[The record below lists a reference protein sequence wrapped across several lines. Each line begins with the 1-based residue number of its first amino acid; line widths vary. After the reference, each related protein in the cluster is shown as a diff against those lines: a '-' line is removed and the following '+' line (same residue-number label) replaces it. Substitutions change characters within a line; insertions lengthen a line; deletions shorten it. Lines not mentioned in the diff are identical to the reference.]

1 MSKDSLN
8 ILYATPE
15 CVPFASSGGLGE
27 VAGSLPKALNRKRR
41 TKIDCR
47 VILPL
52 YAKVPQSVRDRMT
65 FLGNSTVQLVWRQQ
79 YMGLFELRQD
89 GVTYYFIDNEFYFGR
104 EALYGYYDDG
114 ERYTFFSKAV
124 LQALDLMPDFK
135 PDIIHANDWQTALIP
150 VLQTAV
156 YRIPYLK
163 TVYSVHNIEYQGYYG
178 KSFNDEV
185 IGLPESEVHLIE
197 WKDGINLMKGGIE
210 CCSYFSTVSPSYA
223 QELKD
228 PAYAFG
234 LEEIVQKNDFK
245 LGGILNGI
253 NRTLYDPEKDPAI
266 AANYSAKDLS
276 GKAVCKQAL
285 QEEAGLPVR
294 NVPMITLISRL
305 VPAKGLDLGRMIM
318 DDVLTNMDVQFLLL
332 GTGFPEYEEYFRDL
346 EARWP
351 EKARCMIKFDPALSH
366 RIYAGGDMLLVP
378 SRSEPCGLTQMIGC
392 RYANVPVVRE
402 TGGLGDSIKDCTLG
416 EGNGFTFHDYEASAL
431 YAAIANAVR
440 CWQNTEDWK
449 KLQIHDLKEDFG
461 WSVSA
466 EDYRLMYLGLYE

>member
-1 MSKDSLN
+1 MN

-41 TKIDCR
+41 SKIDCR

-52 YAKVPQSVRDRMT
+52 YAKVPQSVRDKMT
-65 FLGNSTVQLVWRQQ
+65 FLGSDMVRLVWRRQ
-79 YMGLFELRQD
+79 YMGLFEYRQD
-89 GVTYYFIDNEFYFGR
+89 GVTYYFIDNEYYFNR
-104 EALYGYYDDG
+104 DALYGHYDDG
-114 ERYTFFSKAV
+114 ERFAFFSKAIFH
-124 LQALDLMPDFK
+124 ALKMMPDFR
-135 PDIIHANDWQTALIP
+135 PDILHANDWQTALVP

-156 YRIPYLK
+156 YRLEDLK

-185 IGLPESEVHLIE
+185 LGLPQDAVHLIE
-197 WKDGINLMKGGIE
+197 WRDGLNLMKGGIE
-210 CCSYFSTVSPSYA
+210 CCNYFSTVSPSYA

-234 LEEIVQKNDFK
+234 LEEIVRKNDFK

-253 NRTLYDPEKDPAI
+253 NRTLYDPEKDPQI

-294 NVPMITLISRL
+294 ADVPLLTLISRL
-305 VPAKGLDLGRMIM
+305 VPAKGLDLVRMVM
-318 DDVLTNMDVQFLLL
+318 DDVLNNFDAQFLLL
-332 GTGFPEYEEYFRDL
+332 GTGFPEYEEFFREL
-346 EARWP
+346 EERHP
-351 EKARCMIKFDPALSH
+351 DKARCMIKFDPALSH
-366 RIYAGGDMLLVP
+366 RIYAGGDMILVP

-392 RYANVPVVRE
+392 RYANVPIVRE
-402 TGGLGDSIKDCTLG
+402 TGGLGDSIHDCTLG
-416 EGNGFTFHDYEASAL
+416 DGNGFTFHDYDASAL
-431 YAAIANAVR
+431 YAAIANAISR
-440 CWQNTEDWK
+440 YQDSENWQ
-449 KLQIHDLKEDFG
+449 KLQQHDLREDFG